1 MARWYQENMRV
12 QYKDTDQM
20 GVVHHGN
27 YITWFEVGRTEWMRK
42 SGMTYRDLEEQ
53 GLFLP
58 VLGVDLQYK
67 ASAYYDD
74 CVAIFTKVAT
84 SSPVRLEFQ
93 YEVRKIDEATFEQG
107 QGQEVE
113 EPFGKLLTKGT
124 STHMWMNADWKPA
137 KMNKIAPEVYDIV
150 QNKE

>member
-1 MARWYQENMRV
+1 MTTWHQENLRV

-27 YITWFEVGRTEWMRK
+27 YIIWFEIGRTEWMREN
-42 SGMTYRDLEEQ
+42 GITYRELEEQ

-74 CVAIFTKVAT
+74 CIAIFTKVAT
-84 SSPVRLEFQ
+84 ASPVRLEFH
-93 YEVRKIDEATFEQG
+93 YEVRKIEEAAFQK
-107 QGQEVE
+107 QQSQEVN
-113 EPFGKLLTKGT
+113 EPSGELLTKGS
-124 STHMWMNADWKPA
+124 STHMWVNTDWKPA
-137 KMNKIAPEVYDIV
+137 KINKIAPSVYSIL
-150 QNKE
+150 QNEA

>member
-1 MARWYQENMRV
+1 MATWHQENLRV

-27 YITWFEVGRTEWMRK
+27 YIIWFEIGRTEWMREN
-42 SGMTYRDLEEQ
+42 GMTYRELEEQ

-74 CVAIFTKVAT
+74 CVAIFTKIAT
-84 SSPVRLEFQ
+84 VSPVRLEFR
-93 YEVRKIDEATFEQG
+93 YEVRKIEEVTFQK
-107 QGQEVE
+107 QQSQEVN
-113 EPFGKLLTKGT
+113 EPFGELLTKGS
-124 STHMWMNADWKPA
+124 STHMWVNTDWKPA
-137 KMNKIAPEVYDIV
+137 KINKIAPSVYSIL
-150 QNKE
+150 QKEA